1 MEQNTPKFRLRL
13 NLFDGI
19 VLVLALAVAAFLVW
33 TALKP
38 AAPVQADPTVQD
50 TVRYTVRFRRWASGT
65 SVLIQP
71 GDQIADNIKN
81 YEIGQVVS
89 AEAVPALVQVLDH
102 DNRRI
107 VWAELEGFEDVLV
120 TIEAPCTV
128 TDENTTVGGGYNLRV
143 GAQAFLKGEGYMGSG
158 PIVSVEQGMK
168 MIDGN
173 GRLFGKISVI
183 DVLVI
188 LVVAVL
194 AAALYFKSIQTHTG
208 STVTEQSIV
217 FQIRARGVDS
227 YVYDAL
233 REGDG
238 LYDLDYSSGGR
249 AIGRIAQIEVE
260 SDPGTKLAD
269 ELHDGAAELVEA
281 ENTVDLLIT
290 VEGSGLVDGKTRT
303 INRVYALG
311 VNSSRTY
318 YTKQAQFV
326 GTVASIK

>member
-120 TIEAPCTV
+120 TIEAPAPSPTK
-128 TDENTTVGGGYNLRV
+128 TPPW
-143 GAQAFLKGEGYMGSG
+143 GAAITSG
-158 PIVSVEQGMK
+158 W
-168 MIDGN
+168 
-173 GRLFGKISVI
+173 GR
-183 DVLVI
+183 
-188 LVVAVL
+188 
-194 AAALYFKSIQTHTG
+194 
-208 STVTEQSIV
+208 
-217 FQIRARGVDS
+217 RP
-227 YVYDAL
+227 
-233 REGDG
+233 
-238 LYDLDYSSGGR
+238 SSKGR
-249 AIGRIAQIEVE
+249 A
-260 SDPGTKLAD
+260 TW
-269 ELHDGAAELVEA
+269 GA
-281 ENTVDLLIT
+281 
-290 VEGSGLVDGKTRT
+290 GPSYR
-303 INRVYALG
+303 
-311 VNSSRTY
+311 
-318 YTKQAQFV
+318 
-326 GTVASIK
+326 

>member
-120 TIEAPCTV
+120 TVEAPCTV
-128 TDENTTVGGGYNLRV
+128 SDKAFTVGGGYEVRV
-143 GAQAFLKGEGYMGSG
+143 GTIGFLRGEGYMGSG
-158 PIVSVEQGMK
+158 PIVAVEEVQG
-168 MIDGN
+168 
-173 GRLFGKISVI
+173 
-183 DVLVI
+183 
-188 LVVAVL
+188 
-194 AAALYFKSIQTHTG
+194 
-208 STVTEQSIV
+208 
-217 FQIRARGVDS
+217 
-227 YVYDAL
+227 
-233 REGDG
+233 
-238 LYDLDYSSGGR
+238 
-249 AIGRIAQIEVE
+249 
-260 SDPGTKLAD
+260 
-269 ELHDGAAELVEA
+269 
-281 ENTVDLLIT
+281 
-290 VEGSGLVDGKTRT
+290 
-303 INRVYALG
+303 
-311 VNSSRTY
+311 
-318 YTKQAQFV
+318 
-326 GTVASIK
+326 